1 MSLPPHPPQVPAVTA
16 APTAARLLSSLYL
29 FPSLT
34 TLNLGFD
41 RAELGISQGV
51 LCAIAELGGLTRC
64 HIHGG
69 RFTTFPEMNLEVDL
83 VLRLDIWLHGVV
95 Q

>member
-51 LCAIAELGGLTRC
+51 LCAIAELGVLTRC

-69 RFTTFPEMNLEVDL
+69 RFTTFPEMNLEVD
-83 VLRLDIWLHGVV
+83 D
-95 Q
+95 